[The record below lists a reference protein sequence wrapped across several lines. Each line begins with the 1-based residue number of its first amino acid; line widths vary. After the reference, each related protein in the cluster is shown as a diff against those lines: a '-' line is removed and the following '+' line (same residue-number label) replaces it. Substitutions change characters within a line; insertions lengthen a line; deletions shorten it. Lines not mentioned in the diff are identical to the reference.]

1 MNKFII
7 LFLLL
12 IPIAVYATPI
22 SPIIPS
28 GTTLPATCRTGSLFI
43 DTDADTDGALYQC
56 AETDTWKVVGSIS
69 GTYQPLESTLTD
81 IADGIIAENLVNTAY
96 PWADNEVADNL
107 SLSLLKL
114 TALAAEPTEVVG
126 EIYLADHTTWDP
138 CGLDGTDPYYVICTA
153 ADTFVVLFDVAGNF
167 YFSTIQAAMK
177 VDTKAAAYTLTA
189 ANMNSIY
196 IMTAAGDVDIPADQC
211 DTATGKW
218 ITIKS
223 SAAHSNSVDFLD
235 AADDFYLSNGTL
247 VDGAANELVLAGA
260 AGSQVTLVCLQAN
273 KWWITGEIGTC
284 TSQADD

>member
-22 SPIIPS
+22 SPINPS

-177 VDTKAAAYTLTA
+177 VIPDADGITLTA
-189 ANMNSIY
+189 SQMNAVIVATNASE
-196 IMTAAGDVDIPADQC
+196 VQIPADQC
-211 DTATGKW
+211 DTVTGKW
-218 ITIKS
+218 ITVKQTG
-223 SAAHSNSVDFLD
+223 AYAVDIAVLD
-235 AADDFYLSNGTL
+235 AADDIYMTDGTKIE
-247 VDGAANELVLAGA
+247 GTTHEIQTAGA
-260 AGSQVTLVCLQAN
+260 SGNQITLMCIAVN
-273 KWWITGEIGTC
+273 EWWVTGEIGTS
-284 TSQADD
+284 TSEAAD